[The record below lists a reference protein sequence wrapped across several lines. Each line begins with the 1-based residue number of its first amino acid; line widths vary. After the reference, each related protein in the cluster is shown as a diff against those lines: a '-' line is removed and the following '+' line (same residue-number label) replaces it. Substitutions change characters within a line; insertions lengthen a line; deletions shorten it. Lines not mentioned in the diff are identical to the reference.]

1 MFLLALIL
9 VLAAVPRLV
18 NLERVPVG
26 SDGDV
31 AWYGINALDWVDR
44 GVWPYYIRELYGTE
58 PLSIYGIGAAIPF
71 VGINQTTARLAS
83 AVWNVLGVGL
93 LYAAAYW
100 LLADA
105 DKRLRVRAGLLAA
118 LAGALSLHTIHISR
132 LGLPAPYIPTVVAL
146 LIACTAWARAKG
158 GWWRWAL
165 AGGALALTQYI
176 YIAARVLPL
185 AVIVWFLHDAMLN
198 HEGFKTRWRGWLVMA
213 FVALLLVRTNFYKY
227 LTIPRA
233 FFGRAE
239 SATPF
244 SGAFIWTFDTSQY
257 GGPLG
262 LAWVKLVRNFRA
274 VGITWQSGPYTSGLE
289 QPILTPVF
297 FVGFLLAL
305 WLLLR
310 QPRRIVGAWLWLPL
324 PLVLLPDILTSAT
337 TQPHAMRQI
346 DMLTFVFL
354 LAGVGLAYGWAWMLG
369 NPHPPTPSPS
379 WRGGEKGVNHPANS
393 KFDPLNQQEEKAERS
408 ETFPYE
414 GKKDG
419 GNGNPSHSPSPLRRE
434 GNKARGY
441 ITAFLVGMAA
451 VAIAVT
457 SGWEVWRYLVVQP
470 PEQYANPETS
480 WRNDQASLDISRE
493 ITAHPDKAYL
503 IPYTEWERS
512 TISWMTAG
520 VFRDR
525 GSAITNKGVL
535 QVDDP
540 PEQITILQA
549 ADPRR
554 VRWDGTTAQVDDRLW
569 VLLDKGRTLLLPP
582 LTTEQ
587 VSMLDE
593 AQANVAGE
601 MLVDLSGQNIAAFY
615 DLQTPNGLFDTRPV
629 VENMADA
636 SFGGEMRLNGYS
648 VASADL
654 EAGQPFF
661 VTLYWT
667 TTQPPSEDYEIFVQ
681 LWNDEGEAVAQWQ
694 NVPFGAMY
702 RTRIWQGDEMLATHH
717 WLELPEDAPIG
728 RYRLVAGVYRTLKG
742 ERLKVD
748 EGSSADPAN
757 NVAILGN
764 LRVPLVGLVEPVEP
778 PSQVI
783 TLGDTLEVAGLE
795 IAVDGEPS
803 PPATQ
808 PLPQGEGN
816 TMTLK
821 AGETINLKLLW
832 GALQAPPVDYT
843 LFLHLTPVGGT
854 QPSAQV
860 DRLIRPDYPT
870 GVWRVGDRINDALDF
885 VLPADLAAGQYELWL
900 GVYYW
905 QTGERLAIQTRGDG
919 DVTADQRLR
928 LAGVSVE

>member
-1 MFLLALIL
+1 MKQFIRRPLFLLALIL
-9 VLAAVPRLV
+9 VIGAVPRLV

-44 GVWPYYIRELYGTE
+44 SVWPYYIRELYGTE
-58 PLSIYGIGAAIPF
+58 PLSVYGIGAMIPF
-71 VGINQTTARLAS
+71 VGISQTTARLAS
-83 AVWNVLGVGL
+83 ALWNVVGIGL

-105 DKRLRVRAGLLAA
+105 DNRIRVRAGLLAA
-118 LAGALSLHTIHISR
+118 LAGALSLHAIHISR
-132 LGLPAPYIPTVVAL
+132 LGLPAPFIPTVVAL
-146 LIACTAWARAKG
+146 LVACTAWARAKG

-165 AGGALALTQYI
+165 AGAALALTQYI

-185 AVIVWFLHDAMLN
+185 AVIVWFLHDALLN
-198 HEGFKTRWRGWLVMA
+198 REGFKTRWRGWVLMA
-213 FVALLLVRTNFYKY
+213 VVALVLVSPNLYTY
-227 LTIPRA
+227 LTMPRA

-239 SATPF
+239 AATPF

-274 VGITWQSGPYTSGLE
+274 VGIAWQSAPYTSGLE
-289 QPILTPVF
+289 QPILSPVF

-305 WLLLR
+305 WLLVR
-310 QPRRIVGAWLWLPL
+310 QPRRIAGAWLWLPL

-354 LAGVGLAYGWAWMLG
+354 LAGIGLAYGWEWLATL
-369 NPHPPTPSPS
+369 TPSPS
-379 WRGGEKGVNHPANS
+379 PSGRGGAKS
-393 KFDPLNQQEEKAERS
+393 
-408 ETFPYE
+408 
-414 GKKDG
+414 
-419 GNGNPSHSPSPLRRE
+419 
-434 GNKARGY
+434 RGY
-441 ITAFLVGMAA
+441 IAAFLVGMAA
-451 VAIAVT
+451 VAIGVSAA
-457 SGWEVWRYLVVQP
+457 WEAWRYLVVYP

-480 WRNDQASLDISRE
+480 WRNDQASLDISRR
-493 ITAHPDKAYL
+493 ITAQPDKAYL

-512 TISWMTAG
+512 TMSWMTAG
-520 VFRDR
+520 AYRQR
-525 GSAITNKGVL
+525 GSAITVDGTL
-535 QVDDP
+535 QVDNP
-540 PEQITILQA
+540 PERITILQA

-582 LTTEQ
+582 LSSEQ
-587 VSMLDE
+587 VSALGE
-593 AQANVAGE
+593 AQAAAIGE
-601 MLVDLSGQNIAAFY
+601 TLVDLSGQQIATFY
-615 DLQTPNGLFDTRPV
+615 DVPTPDGLFTARPV
-629 VENMADA
+629 VDNAADA
-636 SFGGEMRLNGYS
+636 SFGGELQLNGYS
-648 VASADL
+648 VANADL
-654 EAGQPFF
+654 VAGQPFF

-667 TTQPPSEDYEIFVQ
+667 TIQPPSEDYEIFVQ
-681 LWNDEGEAVAQWQ
+681 LWNDAGEAVAQWQ

-702 RTRIWQGDEMLATHH
+702 RTRIWQGSEMLATHH

-742 ERLKVD
+742 ERLKVGD
-748 EGSSADPAN
+748 GSSADPAN

-764 LRVPLVGLVEPVEP
+764 LRLPLAGLVEPVEP
-778 PSQVI
+778 PPQAI

-795 IAVDGEPS
+795 IEPS
-803 PPATQ
+803 PLT
-808 PLPQGEGN
+808 PLPQGEGKQMN
-816 TMTLK
+816 LT
-821 AGETINLKLLW
+821 AGDTITLKLLW
-832 GALQAPPVDYT
+832 GALKPPPVDYT

-870 GVWRVGDRINDALDF
+870 GVWRTGDRINDAVDF

-928 LAGVSVE
+928 LAVVTVE